1 VEERELVEKAKNGDS
16 AAFSGLVARYRR
28 RAFGFFMARLG
39 DQEEADDLCQE
50 AFIRA
55 FVHLRGLRDPD
66 RFGPWFFSICRN
78 CLRARVS
85 ALAAERKMTEPLAD
99 EHPAAD
105 FSEWET
111 REKLARLGI
120 GLLDAETRTLIC
132 LRHECGLG
140 YAQIAKAT
148 GLTEALVK
156 SRLFRA
162 REKLRAIRA
171 DLETSAFPD
180 PERDTKLKE
189 EIMKNA
195 ETIEK
200 AAWLMERLALKRQ
213 LELARAA
220 GENAAWSE
228 GLIGEIA
235 GLSGGR
241 EFVQSIGAR
250 LDLSEFC
257 EVLAYSDSFTERR
270 LVEALEDADPE
281 LAERIKR
288 STFVFEDLCVF
299 DGPAL
304 SIVLKSADRSAF
316 ALALAG
322 TERGLRSRI
331 IAALGADE
339 SVAVAREMEEAR
351 GNAAACEAARA
362 SVVRAA
368 RALFASG
375 EIALTE
381 GENGGAVIAGKGR

>member
-1 VEERELVEKAKNGDS
+1 MNERELVDRAINGDS
-16 AAFSGLVARYRR
+16 AAFSGIVARYRR

-39 DQEEADDLCQE
+39 DEEEADDLCQD

-55 FVHLRGLRDPD
+55 FVHLRGLRDPE

-78 CLRARVS
+78 CLRARAS
-85 ALAAERKMTEPLAD
+85 ARAAEGRSTEPLAD
-99 EHPAAD
+99 EHPAED
-105 FSEWET
+105 SSEWED
-111 REKLARLGI
+111 RERLARLGI
-120 GLLDAETRTLIC
+120 GLLGAEERTLVC

-148 GLTEALVK
+148 GMTEALVK

-162 REKLRAIRA
+162 RERLRAIRA

-180 PERDTKLKE
+180 PERDTRLKE

-200 AAWLMERLALKRQ
+200 AAWLLERLSLKRQ
-213 LELARAA
+213 VELARAA
-220 GENAAWSE
+220 GDNAAFEE

-235 GLSGGR
+235 LLGGGR
-241 EFVQSIGAR
+241 DFVQSIGAR

-288 STFVFEDLCVF
+288 STFVFEDFCLF
-299 DGPAL
+299 DGAAL
-304 SIVLKSADRSAF
+304 AAILRNADRSAF

-322 TERGLRSRI
+322 TEREARSRI
-331 IAALGADE
+331 MAALAEGDSA
-339 SVAVAREMEEAR
+339 AVAREMEDAR

-362 SVVRAA
+362 SVVRVA

-375 EIALTE
+375 EIALVGGE
-381 GENGGAVIAGKGR
+381 GGLSVVAGRSR